1 MITPLAAAKAYASA
15 QKGIGVGG
23 AGDAME
29 LPSLSG
35 PSGATQPGGFGDIL
49 KSAMTDAMAAS
60 KNAEKQMAA
69 QVAGKTELI
78 DVVTA
83 ISAAEAS
90 LETVIAVRDQVI
102 SAYQEIMRMP
112 I

>member
-1 MITPLAAAKAYASA
+1 MNPLMAANAYAAVQGGGMSTGAAAPTA
-15 QKGIGVGG
+15 QPGFSEMLQNIMTETVQSTR
-23 AGDAME
+23 AAETQMTM
-29 LPSLSG
+29 
-35 PSGATQPGGFGDIL
+35 ATQGQGN
-49 KSAMTDAMAAS
+49 M
-60 KNAEKQMAA
+60 
-69 QVAGKTELI
+69 I

-83 ISAAEAS
+83 ISSAEAS

>member
-1 MITPLAAAKAYASA
+1 VITPLSVANAYAAVQNQAAAAGPTAAASEA
-15 QKGIGVGG
+15 
-23 AGDAME
+23 
-29 LPSLSG
+29 
-35 PSGATQPGGFGDIL
+35 GGFGDIL
-49 KSAMTDAMAAS
+49 KSAMSDAMKAS
-60 KNAEKQMAA
+60 KHAETQMAA
-69 QVAGKTELI
+69 QVSGKAELI

-90 LETVIAVRDQVI
+90 LETVMAVRDQVI

>member
-1 MITPLAAAKAYASA
+1 MITPLAVAKAYAA
-15 QKGIGVGG
+15 TQGQAMGG
-23 AGDAME
+23 ATPVAAG
-29 LPSLSG
+29 
-35 PSGATQPGGFGDIL
+35 GGFADIL
-49 KSAMTDAMAAS
+49 KSAMTDAVHAS
-60 KNAEKQMAA
+60 KSAETQMVKQV
-69 QVAGKTELI
+69 QGKAELI

-90 LETVIAVRDQVI
+90 LETVMAVRDQVI